1 MGKLKNIKAVNEMM
15 RGQHRTQTKS
25 TVGFENDKSDR
36 SIGEEWLDDNGQ
48 KWIQKDGYVSKVSR
62 FDSIRKLIS
71 SNDCPQCKKK
81 LSRFDHQFI
90 TRENKCHDCIVKE
103 QTIMLCEG
111 HDKNEDIYGKF
122 EREKIQKNVESF
134 LMEAEQEV
142 ELIKNTYTQ
151 MDYVNSDGKV
161 EKWKLPE
168 SVDSIN
174 NKIQD
179 QFDKFKNE
187 LREKAM
193 LGNKYNEL
201 KSEKKD
207 EQS

>member
-1 MGKLKNIKAVNEMM
+1 MP
-15 RGQHRTQTKS
+15 
-25 TVGFENDKSDR
+25 TVFGFENDKSDR

-62 FDSIRKLIS
+62 FDAIRKLIS

-103 QTIMLCEG
+103 QTLMLCDG
-111 HDKNEDIYGKF
+111 HDKGEDIYGKF
-122 EREKIQKNVESF
+122 ERAKIQQNVEAF

-142 ELIKNTYTQ
+142 DLIKNTYTQ

-187 LREKAM
+187 LREKAK

>member
-1 MGKLKNIKAVNEMM
+1 
-15 RGQHRTQTKS
+15 
-25 TVGFENDKSDR
+25 
-36 SIGEEWLDDNGQ
+36 
-48 KWIQKDGYVSKVSR
+48 
-62 FDSIRKLIS
+62 
-71 SNDCPQCKKK
+71 
-81 LSRFDHQFI
+81 
-90 TRENKCHDCIVKE
+90 
-103 QTIMLCEG
+103 
-111 HDKNEDIYGKF
+111 
-122 EREKIQKNVESF
+122 
-134 LMEAEQEV
+134 MEAEQEV
-142 ELIKNTYTQ
+142 DLIKNTYTQ

-187 LREKAM
+187 LREKAK

>member
-1 MGKLKNIKAVNEMM
+1 
-15 RGQHRTQTKS
+15 
-25 TVGFENDKSDR
+25 
-36 SIGEEWLDDNGQ
+36 
-48 KWIQKDGYVSKVSR
+48 
-62 FDSIRKLIS
+62 
-71 SNDCPQCKKK
+71 
-81 LSRFDHQFI
+81 
-90 TRENKCHDCIVKE
+90 
-103 QTIMLCEG
+103 
-111 HDKNEDIYGKF
+111 
-122 EREKIQKNVESF
+122 
-134 LMEAEQEV
+134 
-142 ELIKNTYTQ
+142 

-187 LREKAM
+187 LREKAK